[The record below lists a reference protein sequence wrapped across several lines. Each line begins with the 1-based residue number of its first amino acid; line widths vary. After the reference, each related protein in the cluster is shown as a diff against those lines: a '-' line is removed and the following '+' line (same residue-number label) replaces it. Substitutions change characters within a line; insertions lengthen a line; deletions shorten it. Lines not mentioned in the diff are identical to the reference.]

1 MSVEEAGTKVEA
13 EWEEDVPLS
22 LIHKLEDTREGDST
36 KADVDA
42 LLEEV
47 LGDDGIP
54 LTEVPKEIQFI
65 VGDRV
70 EARYRGR
77 AKKFYKGTIV
87 AITDEKYSI
96 DYVTVTKTRVYPPS
110 SSD

>member
-1 MSVEEAGTKVEA
+1 MTFIMSVEEAGTKVEA

-77 AKKFYKGTIV
+77 AKKFYKILYIIV
-87 AITDEKYSI
+87 LAKKWVVNNNYI
-96 DYVTVTKTRVYPPS
+96 
-110 SSD
+110 